1 MTTTSTTPVSGVT
14 FNGSSFNYTGT
25 ETAEATDGSDRF
37 LKLLVAQMQNQDP
50 LNPMDNAQVT
60 SQMAQ
65 ISTVTGVEKL
75 NTTVNGL
82 NAQFVQMQALQ
93 GATLVGSEVVVA
105 GNKLTTSEDGKIQG
119 AYDLG
124 GAADTVKVE
133 VLSGSG
139 QVIDTINIGA
149 EKSGRHSFEWTP
161 SEGVSAS
168 NGKTFRVVAKSG
180 ASDVSVTTL
189 MRDKVDAV
197 TTGDTLQLELRNAGT
212 VKYTD
217 IKSFN

>member
-1 MTTTSTTPVSGVT
+1 MSSTTTPVAGVSLT
-14 FNGSSFNYTGT
+14 GNGFNYTGT
-25 ETAEATDGSDRF
+25 ATAEATDASDRF

-75 NTTVNGL
+75 NTTVGGL

-93 GATLVGSEVVVA
+93 GATLVGTDVVVA
-105 GNKLTTSEDGKIQG
+105 GNKLSTNEAGTPQG
-119 AYDLG
+119 GFDLG
-124 GAADTVKVE
+124 GAASSVKVE

-139 QVIDTINIGA
+139 QVIDTIDLGA
-149 EKSGRHSFEWTP
+149 QTTGRHSFDWKP
-161 SEGVSAS
+161 SAGVAAS
-168 NGKTFRVVAKSG
+168 NGASFRVVAKNG
-180 ASDVSVTTL
+180 AGDVTATPL